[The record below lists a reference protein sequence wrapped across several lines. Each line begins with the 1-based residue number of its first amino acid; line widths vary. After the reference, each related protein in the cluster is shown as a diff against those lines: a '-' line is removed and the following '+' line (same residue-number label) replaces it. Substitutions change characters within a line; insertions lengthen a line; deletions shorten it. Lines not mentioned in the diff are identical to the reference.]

1 MIEKIL
7 TCIFFPPGGFV
18 FLLFISGLLIA
29 RGKRKSAL
37 YLILFSAVSLY
48 FLSTKAASEL
58 FLRPLEDSYPQP
70 TALNGDVIVV
80 LGGGEFGH
88 CPDGI
93 CVSLTSMKRCI
104 YAFFIQKRN
113 SLPII
118 VAGGKLF
125 GMHRTEAEIMGDFL
139 SSLGA
144 KDVVEEKRT
153 INTWEQGK
161 AISEVMKE
169 KGWERAILVTSAFHM
184 RRAVYSLQKNGVI
197 VMPVPTD
204 YRTDREG
211 SVLSYLLPSSN
222 QLNQSF
228 LALHEYIGLLYYGLR
243 R

>member
-37 YLILFSAVSLY
+37 YLVLFSAVFLY
-48 FLSTKAASEL
+48 FLSTKAGSEL

-70 TALNGDVIVV
+70 AALDGDVIVV

-93 CVSLTSMKRCI
+93 CVSLSSMKRCMF
-104 YAFFIQKRN
+104 AFFIQKRD

-125 GMHRTEAEIMGDFL
+125 GMNRTEAEVMGDFL

-144 KDVVEEKRT
+144 KGVVEEKRT

-161 AISEVMKE
+161 VISGIMRER
-169 KGWERAILVTSAFHM
+169 GWKKAILVTSAFHM

-197 VMPVPTD
+197 VIPAPTD

-211 SVLSYLLPSSN
+211 SVLSYLLPDSRH
-222 QLNQSF
+222 LNQSF
-228 LALHEYIGLLYYGLR
+228 LALHEYIGLLYYRLR